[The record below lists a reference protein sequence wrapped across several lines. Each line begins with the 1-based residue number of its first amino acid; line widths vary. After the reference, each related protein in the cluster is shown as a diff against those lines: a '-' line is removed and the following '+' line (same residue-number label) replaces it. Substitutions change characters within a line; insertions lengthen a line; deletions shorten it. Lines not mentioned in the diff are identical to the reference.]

1 MNVDGTAAIV
11 TGSSMGIGRAIAVEL
26 ASRGAQVVCTARSEG
41 RLRET
46 VDAIKSKGGVALA
59 VPTDVTDKSQVERM
73 AEQTLNAFGKIDVLI
88 NNAAVFHGI
97 GGLWEVDPDAWW
109 ADVKTKLFG
118 GFLCCRAVL
127 PHMIKEN
134 RGIIM
139 NMAGGGYDQ
148 PNVGGTGYASASAG
162 LMRLT
167 DTLAAELGDAHNI
180 QVYGL
185 WPGFVRSEMTEI
197 LATAEQG
204 QRWLPHVKKGLSLGQ
219 DHAAED
225 VALAVIKIIEHT
237 CPALSGRIVSYEEDF
252 EQIVERA
259 DAIRERD
266 LYQLRLRSE

>member
-1 MNVDGTAAIV
+1 MKVDGISAIV
-11 TGSSMGIGRAIAVEL
+11 TGSSVGIGRAIAIEL
-26 ASRGAQVVCTARSEG
+26 AGRGAQVVCTARSEA

-46 VDAIKSKGGVALA
+46 VDTIKSEGGVALS
-59 VPTDVTDKSQVERM
+59 VPTDVTDRNQVERM
-73 AEQTLNAFGKIDVLI
+73 VEQTLNAFGKIDVLV

-97 GGLWEVDPDAWW
+97 GGLWEVDPDSWW

-118 GFLCCRAVL
+118 GFLCCHAVL
-127 PHMIKEN
+127 PHMMKEN

-162 LMRLT
+162 LMRMT
-167 DTLAAELGDAHNI
+167 DTLASELGDEYDI

-197 LATAEQG
+197 LANAEQG

-225 VALAVIKIIEHT
+225 VALAVAKIIEHS
-237 CPALSGRIVSYEEDF
+237 CPALSGRIVSYNEDF

-259 DAIRERD
+259 ETIREHD

>member
-1 MNVDGTAAIV
+1 MKVDGISAIV
-11 TGSSMGIGRAIAVEL
+11 TGSSIGIGRAIAVEL
-26 ASRGAQVVCTARSEG
+26 AARGAQVVCTARSAA

-46 VDAIKSKGGVALA
+46 VDAIKSDGGVALA
-59 VPTDVTDKSQVERM
+59 VPTDVTDNIQVERM

-88 NNAAVFHGI
+88 NNAAIFNGI
-97 GGLWEVDPDAWW
+97 GGLWEVDPEAWW

-127 PHMIKEN
+127 PHMMKEN

-167 DTLAAELGDAHNI
+167 DTLASELGDEYNI

-185 WPGFVRSEMTEI
+185 WPGFVRSKMTEI
-197 LATAEQG
+197 LANEEQG

-219 DHAAED
+219 DHDAED
-225 VALAVIKIIEHT
+225 VALATVKIIEHT
-237 CPALSGRIVSYEEDF
+237 CPTLSGRIVSYTEDF
-252 EQIVERA
+252 EKIVERA
-259 DAIRERD
+259 ETIRERD